1 MKVAAPFQFTD
12 FVQVPPTYNLVIET
26 SNTSQPI
33 ALNTL
38 PEPAA
43 GLECEVTGWGVTAED
58 GLLLAPVLQAAAVP
72 LVADA
77 ECFLRYGG
85 LMRSSMICA
94 GAEVEL
100 STNLREVF
108 TVSVP
113 SPLLKDPAH
122 SEASSFVNLVLH

>member
-1 MKVAAPFQFTD
+1 MAAPFQFTD
-12 FVQVPPTYNLVIET
+12 FVQVPPTYRYNPVIET
-26 SNTSQPI
+26 SIIISQPI

-38 PEPAA
+38 PEPGA

-113 SPLLKDPAH
+113 SPC
-122 SEASSFVNLVLH
+122 

>member
-12 FVQVPPTYNLVIET
+12 FVQVSPTYNLVIET

-38 PEPAA
+38 LEPAA

-113 SPLLKDPAH
+113 SPC
-122 SEASSFVNLVLH
+122 

>member
-12 FVQVPPTYNLVIET
+12 FVQVSPTYNSVIET
-26 SNTSQPI
+26 YNTTSQPI

-58 GLLLAPVLQAAAVP
+58 GLLLAPVLQVAAVP
-72 LVADA
+72 LVTDA

-113 SPLLKDPAH
+113 SPC
-122 SEASSFVNLVLH
+122 